1 MYNNTKRYR
10 AFFVTSGVNVENIDL
25 LYLASAFLLGYIVRG
40 TLAFLY
46 NLGTMANFVKDM
58 SYELQGLI
66 IGVAQDIEFI
76 KEAKYQTLHSAGAD
90 ENLIKRER
98 NMDEYS
104 FNQWRSIVVKTY
116 ISKFPHRFKNTFVKF
131 NDWDGMVFQFNEER
145 SKRR

>member
-1 MYNNTKRYR
+1 M
-10 AFFVTSGVNVENIDL
+10 ENIDL

-76 KEAKYQTLHSAGAD
+76 EEAKYQTLHSAGAD

>member
-1 MYNNTKRYR
+1 M
-10 AFFVTSGVNVENIDL
+10 ENIDL

-46 NLGTMANFVKDM
+46 NLGTMANFVKDIT
-58 SYELQGLI
+58 YELQGLI
-66 IGVAQDIEFI
+66 IGVAQDVEFI
-76 KEAKYQTLHSAGAD
+76 KDAKYQILDSAGAD

-104 FNQWRSIVVKTY
+104 FNQWRNIVVKTY
-116 ISKFPHRFKNTFVKF
+116 ISKFPHKFKNTFVKF

-145 SKRR
+145 DKRR

>member
-1 MYNNTKRYR
+1 VYTNTKRYK
-10 AFFVTSGVNVENIDL
+10 AIFVISGVNVENIDL

-46 NLGTMANFVKDM
+46 NLGTMANFVKDIT
-58 SYELQGLI
+58 YELQGLI
-66 IGVAQDIEFI
+66 IGVAQDVEFI
-76 KEAKYQTLHSAGAD
+76 KEAKYQILDSAGAD

-104 FNQWRSIVVKTY
+104 FNQWRNIVVKTY
-116 ISKFPHRFKNTFVKF
+116 ISKFPHKFKNTFVKF

-145 SKRR
+145 DKRR

>member
-1 MYNNTKRYR
+1 M
-10 AFFVTSGVNVENIDL
+10 ENIDL

-46 NLGTMANFVKDM
+46 NLGTMANFIKDM

-131 NDWDGMVFQFNEER
+131 SDWDGMVFQFNEER
-145 SKRR
+145 SKRK

>member
-1 MYNNTKRYR
+1 M
-10 AFFVTSGVNVENIDL
+10 ENIDL

-46 NLGTMANFVKDM
+46 NLGTMANFVKDIT
-58 SYELQGLI
+58 YELQGLI
-66 IGVAQDIEFI
+66 IGVAQDVEFI
-76 KEAKYQTLHSAGAD
+76 KEAKYQILDSAGAD

-104 FNQWRSIVVKTY
+104 FNQWRNIVVKTY
-116 ISKFPHRFKNTFVKF
+116 ISKFPHKFKNTFVKF

-145 SKRR
+145 DKRR

>member
-1 MYNNTKRYR
+1 M
-10 AFFVTSGVNVENIDL
+10 ENIDL

-46 NLGTMANFVKDM
+46 NLGTMANFVKDIT
-58 SYELQGLI
+58 YELQGLI
-66 IGVAQDIEFI
+66 IGVAQDVEFI
-76 KEAKYQTLHSAGAD
+76 KEAKYQILDSAGAD
-90 ENLIKRER
+90 KNLIKRER

-116 ISKFPHRFKNTFVKF
+116 ISKFPHKFKNTFVKF

-145 SKRR
+145 DKRR